1 MSSSFNFYKKK
12 RRRIIVAKFATVIE
26 ELVALIIICLLRV
39 IFSVSVLFAKINF
52 TYIFYS
58 YTFLYSF
65 LMRAIESFINEALKW
80 QQFNVQNMYG
90 TLTSNLLSFCGLIVA
105 YVIDKRMHH
114 SLKTIFTSNRKSN
127 N

>member
-39 IFSVSVLFAKINF
+39 IFSVSVLFARINF

-58 YTFLYSF
+58 HTSLYRLF
-65 LMRAIESFINEALKW
+65 LMKAIKSFINEALKW
-80 QQFNVQNMYG
+80 QQFNV
-90 TLTSNLLSFCGLIVA
+90 
-105 YVIDKRMHH
+105 
-114 SLKTIFTSNRKSN
+114 
-127 N
+127 